1 MGVYKYD
8 DPQTGEGYDLNIA
21 GEAPT
26 NEEFARLAAQL
37 RLDRAAFA
45 KQYTERFGE
54 YEAPDDGTAVGRG
67 LARGKKQVKQAFG
80 ETVGTIGEAS
90 GIGLLEKYG
99 TGLEERAR
107 QEMGELS
114 LVQPERMQSTDVDGF
129 GSALTYAGELVGEQ
143 IPQLGLGLGAAAV
156 GTVLAPTAPFIAGT
170 AAAALASAPIL
181 FGNNVQRQEDEVAAG
196 TKASVDLGDALT
208 ATFGQ
213 ALLEGVSD
221 KLLLGGVFKPL
232 GKSLFTRTASRFA
245 GGAGTESL
253 TEVGQQMMERAQAGL
268 PIDSEEAI
276 AEYREAAIAGG
287 LIGGGVR
294 ATGLGERGDTT
305 PVIPEDQITAE
316 QRAAAL
322 DEAAAAAVLAGTE
335 TTPAVESEQL
345 ELNLEDPLLQ
355 PKLRQGQEQGEL
367 FTTASETLPTTAAQS
382 VERRPELLTMSDEE
396 FAAYNPVTNPQ
407 GPSIKNDFAVPSKA
421 VYFDIAKLRKQNKV
435 VEPTVT
441 LPTAAPKP
449 TVITKEML
457 DDIGVSRS
465 APLRKRIVGKA
476 VTDETVKT
484 ELTNYANNKNPK
496 VQAKAE
502 QINAGIAKLLGG
514 ADATRLGI
522 GAVAGNTGPRTGV
535 QSGAAGVGKVKK
547 RNGRGG
553 DTTSATAPN
562 TGPVG
567 SRVPN
572 ASGAAVP
579 AKLGTGTLAGDFSGP
594 AIWANADFDMPITVV
609 DEPAQAAPNGALFK
623 KVLSADGTE
632 SFVPLAELRAVNK
645 PSGITPDA
653 VADLT
658 QEVDAITAKP
668 ITPVQRATR
677 IPAKEDSGVAP
688 QPFKAAPQPF
698 DRNATPGQVVET
710 TGTGVPPAVAPAPR
724 REQMQ
729 AAPVPR
735 SELQAAED
743 ARNVGA
749 QAELDR
755 IFENNRGK
763 QPEVRQFHDTQL
775 DARSAPEVTTAV
787 DKEGIVEL
795 VRTSDADL
803 DAVGKAAK
811 LYFKRFR
818 RPADALAEIGAT
830 VVIGPTQS
838 IKNDYT
844 PVEFSFYN
852 GMTQNSATNARR
864 WVHANMSDGAIQ
876 EMIRARRMAR
886 RDTFKFNP
894 SDAYIGVSKAIKGIQ
909 QKENVAFSKQ
919 MNSELAA
926 LQLQVRQ
933 PSALGQDMR
942 GEGPVGAIKPVKGRT
957 VFDSYLTNLG
967 FKRRKLPNQDD
978 YLWFDPQNENRIL
991 TDEELLGYYDD
1002 LVYTQNEMGFLLVD
1016 PVHGLDQAL
1025 MPSIRSALQR
1035 GDLQFALN
1043 AIAATSQVDR
1053 IRQIASKLAGVVGT
1067 TKVKVLDDISPVAG
1081 RKAAG
1086 MFDPE
1091 TNTIF
1096 IDTANGMNV
1105 HTIMHEMTHAATSAA
1120 IQNLS
1125 LPQTK
1130 QLQTILNAAREQF
1143 GEVYGTANLAEF
1155 IAEAFSNPEF
1165 QSALAMTK
1173 VDNGNTSG
1181 WDKFTSAVRNIVRK
1195 LMGLQPKAI
1204 ESSLDKVDR
1213 IINGMLS
1220 PSPATRAAPSL
1231 LLAAST
1237 PEGSVDLAQSAIDAV
1252 PASKR
1257 EEYVERASDIVYNTS
1272 EPILRGAK
1280 NVILGSLDS
1289 RILADIAKKK
1299 IPFAPELN
1307 VLIRKMSGAM
1317 RSRTDSLDAM
1327 VSNYANWTRKKE
1339 NKAAVKLL
1347 NNIIPKS
1354 TALRVD
1360 PSLPIGFYAGYK
1372 AAYTDLVAKKSE
1384 VKNFTSAAERDT
1396 WVKAFNAK
1404 QDDAKTT
1411 KAKNMKDPDPQDLV
1425 TYKALREQ
1433 YDAMG
1438 PEGQAFYRQM
1448 RNFFQD
1454 TYDEILPALRAR
1466 LEATIKDPTT
1476 RASAFEKLQEI
1487 LMKESGIIRP
1497 YFPLMRKGKHRLQYT
1512 ALNENGQPDVVVEY
1526 YQNRRALDRA
1536 FKVAESV
1543 SVAETKPEYTRAD
1556 QPMNFNS
1563 VPSSGF
1569 VYDILKQMEFS
1580 KASFRDKDG
1589 NPDTKAYEEAVQSVV
1604 DLALDAMPERSF
1616 MQGFRRRKDVRG
1628 YIGDTTPTRIGD
1640 TEFDALS
1647 MMKEKGRDLNRQIVQ
1662 IQAAAEI
1669 EKFRIKLKDGG
1680 FLQNPETADIARKL
1694 DQIASFA
1701 QKPNVPRWSQV
1712 ANGVGF
1718 NMTMGLNFSSAAI
1731 TFFDVAMSAM
1741 PIISAEYGIGKTA
1754 AAYKTAVSLFAQA
1767 PRTRGIMVSGPDGKP
1782 IEQKVNMGIVGKS
1795 QFNYTKDQLPPEMQ
1809 NIRFDVL
1816 LDVANDQGQAN
1827 QSMTQ
1832 ESLEI
1837 GRDAPLEGI
1846 NKWTS
1851 AMFHHSER
1859 FNRETTLAAAYMLE
1873 VQKLQGQ
1880 GKQLTDQDYRDAA
1893 QKAIETTEFT
1903 LGSTAAAGRPV
1914 WAQSGP
1920 GNVLF
1925 LFKRFA
1931 IAKYYMMYKL
1941 GHESIGTT
1949 NLDKIMQEQGV
1960 TQEQAQQIVA
1970 DRKLARVG
1978 LRNFL
1983 ITTGVMAGAGGMPMM
1998 GALGMIYN
2006 MFADDDE
2013 DDFEAALRKFTG
2025 EGIYGGLA
2033 NQLLSVDV
2041 ANRISLNSLLYRP
2054 PLIDKDQ
2061 SPLWTFAEQI
2071 GGPVLGI
2078 SLSAIRGGGEVWQG
2092 LADGD
2097 MKAVKRGAET
2107 VVPAAIRNVSKGVR
2121 FYTEGATTRRNDPI
2135 TEDINAYNS
2144 IMQGLGFA
2152 PQAYIQQL
2160 EYNKNARRRQEAVS
2174 SERSKLLRR
2183 HNMAKKVSDGDE
2195 VRKVLQLIQEYNA
2208 GLPEGAQQ
2216 SRITSDTIK
2225 RSLRQFGK
2233 TTEKMR
2239 GGMTYTDFMEKILEE
2254 YDRGFQG
2261 I

>member
-1 MGVYKYD
+1 M
-8 DPQTGEGYDLNIA
+8 
-21 GEAPT
+21 
-26 NEEFARLAAQL
+26 
-37 RLDRAAFA
+37 
-45 KQYTERFGE
+45 
-54 YEAPDDGTAVGRG
+54 
-67 LARGKKQVKQAFG
+67 
-80 ETVGTIGEAS
+80 
-90 GIGLLEKYG
+90 
-99 TGLEERAR
+99 
-107 QEMGELS
+107 
-114 LVQPERMQSTDVDGF
+114 
-129 GSALTYAGELVGEQ
+129 
-143 IPQLGLGLGAAAV
+143 
-156 GTVLAPTAPFIAGT
+156 
-170 AAAALASAPIL
+170 
-181 FGNNVQRQEDEVAAG
+181 
-196 TKASVDLGDALT
+196 
-208 ATFGQ
+208 
-213 ALLEGVSD
+213 
-221 KLLLGGVFKPL
+221 
-232 GKSLFTRTASRFA
+232 
-245 GGAGTESL
+245 
-253 TEVGQQMMERAQAGL
+253 
-268 PIDSEEAI
+268 
-276 AEYREAAIAGG
+276 
-287 LIGGGVR
+287 
-294 ATGLGERGDTT
+294 
-305 PVIPEDQITAE
+305 
-316 QRAAAL
+316 
-322 DEAAAAAVLAGTE
+322 
-335 TTPAVESEQL
+335 
-345 ELNLEDPLLQ
+345 
-355 PKLRQGQEQGEL
+355 
-367 FTTASETLPTTAAQS
+367 PTTAAQA

-396 FAAYNPVTNPQ
+396 FAAYDPKATIA
-407 GPSIKNDFAVPSKA
+407 GPSIKNDFAVPSDD
-421 VYFDIAKLRKQNKV
+421 VYFDIAELRKQNKV
-435 VEPTVT
+435 VEPTVE

-449 TVITKEML
+449 TVVTKEML
-457 DDIGVSRS
+457 DDIGVSRQ
-465 APLRKRIVGKA
+465 AAMRKRIIGLDL
-476 VTDETVKT
+476 TDETVKT
-484 ELTNYANNKNPK
+484 ELSKYANNPNPK
-496 VQAKAE
+496 VKAKAE
-502 QINAGIAKLLGG
+502 KINAGIAALLGG
-514 ADATRLGI
+514 ADAGLGI
-522 GAVAGNTGPRTGV
+522 TPTDINAGLGDGV
-535 QSGAAGVGKVKK
+535 QSSGQSLEQLDGGDSTS
-547 RNGRGG
+547 G
-553 DTTSATAPN
+553 DTTGVAPPV

-567 SRVPN
+567 DNLRDV
-572 ASGAAVP
+572 SGDAIP
-579 AKLGTGTLAGDFSGP
+579 TELGAGTLEAS
-594 AIWANADFDMPITVV
+594 
-609 DEPAQAAPNGALFK
+609 QARNKA
-623 KVLSADGTE
+623 T
-632 SFVPLAELRAVNK
+632 AERLVAAATQ
-645 PSGITPDA
+645 PTPDA
-653 VADLT
+653 VANLAE
-658 QEVDAITAKP
+658 EVDAVVTGP
-668 ITPVQRATR
+668 ITPVQGGAARQLIPGTKVPVDKQTLQATGKPR
-677 IPAKEDSGVAP
+677 LVDDPMYAP
-688 QPFKAAPQPF
+688 
-698 DRNATPGQVVET
+698 R
-710 TGTGVPPAVAPAPR
+710 PAP
-724 REQMQ
+724 EPEAAAADPYAAMMGAQDSSQ
-729 AAPVPR
+729 AV
-735 SELQAAED
+735 LAAE
-743 ARNVGA
+743 A
-749 QAELDR
+749 QQA
-755 IFENNRGK
+755 
-763 QPEVRQFHDTQL
+763 L
-775 DARSAPEVTTAV
+775 DARFFAEDKKLLASAREFHESKEGKALFETSETDPTTAA
-787 DKEGIVEL
+787 DKEAILALLNTPAARLNKNKEAQG
-795 VRTSDADL
+795 
-803 DAVGKAAK
+803 AVAFFSK
-811 LYFKRFR
+811 YR
-818 RPADALAEIGAT
+818 RPDVALEQIAAVSRAGFGKST
-830 VVIGPTQS
+830 VVEGISKANENAFYQGQTKPKAIAARLWIEANLSPEANSLVKTYSELYGKDTSQAILS
-838 IKNDYT
+838 DEVRLENREQATDQRDAARDYDQKKQARDFRILNDDKAILDDG
-844 PVEFSFYN
+844 VEFFDDSIADMDVDSF
-852 GMTQNSATNARR
+852 M
-864 WVHANMSDGAIQ
+864 
-876 EMIRARRMAR
+876 
-886 RDTFKFNP
+886 F
-894 SDAYIGVSKAIKGIQ
+894 
-909 QKENVAFSKQ
+909 
-919 MNSELAA
+919 
-926 LQLQVRQ
+926 
-933 PSALGQDMR
+933 
-942 GEGPVGAIKPVKGRT
+942 
-957 VFDSYLTNLG
+957 
-967 FKRRKLPNQDD
+967 
-978 YLWFDPQNENRIL
+978 
-991 TDEELLGYYDD
+991 
-1002 LVYTQNEMGFLLVD
+1002 LVD
-1016 PVHGLDQAL
+1016 PVQGLNQQLLPD
-1025 MPSIRSALQR
+1025 SINGLRNNNIKAVLLSIAGTNPVPRVRDIARS
-1035 GDLQFALN
+1035 
-1043 AIAATSQVDR
+1043 
-1053 IRQIASKLAGVVGT
+1053 LAEVVGT
-1067 TKVKVLDDISPVAG
+1067 TQVQVNDDLSQTVG

-1086 MFDPE
+1086 LFDPE
-1091 TNTIF
+1091 TNTIS
-1096 IDTANGMNV
+1096 IDATNGMNV
-1105 HTIMHEMTHAATSAA
+1105 HTVMHEMTHAATSAA
-1120 IQNLS
+1120 VQNLS

-1130 QLQTILNAAREQF
+1130 QLQSILNAVREQF
-1143 GEVYGTANLAEF
+1143 GEVYGTGNLDEF
-1155 IAEAFSNPEF
+1155 IAEAFSNPQF

-1173 VDNGNTSG
+1173 VDNFAMNGLK
-1181 WDKFTSAVRNIVRK
+1181 KFSLAVRNIVRK
-1195 LMGLQPKAI
+1195 LMGLQPKAM

-1220 PSPATRAAPSL
+1220 PSPETRDAPAL
-1231 LLAAST
+1231 LLAAGT
-1237 PEGSVDLAQSAIDAV
+1237 PEGSVNLAQSSIDAV
-1252 PASKR
+1252 PTSKR
-1257 EEYVERASDIVYNTS
+1257 AEYVERASDVVYNTG

-1289 RILADIAKKK
+1289 RILADVAKKK

-1317 RSRTDSLDAM
+1317 RRRTDSLDAM
-1327 VSNYANWTRKKE
+1327 VRNYANWTRKKE

-1354 TALRVD
+1354 TALRID
-1360 PSLPIGFYAGYK
+1360 PSLPIEFYSDYK
-1372 AAYTDLVAKKSE
+1372 AAYTDLVAKKSI
-1384 VKNFTSAAERDT
+1384 VKNFKSDAARET

-1404 QDDAKTT
+1404 QDNAKTT
-1411 KAKNMKDPDPQDLV
+1411 KAQNMKDPDPQDLV
-1425 TYKALREQ
+1425 AYRALRDQ
-1433 YDAMG
+1433 YNAMG
-1438 PEGQAFYRQM
+1438 SEGQAFYRQM

-1512 ALNENGQPDVVVEY
+1512 ALNEKGQPDVVVEY
-1526 YQNRRALDRA
+1526 YQNRKSLDRA
-1536 FKVAESV
+1536 FKVAKGV
-1543 SVAETKPEYTRAD
+1543 SVAGTQPEYTRAD

-1580 KASFRDKDG
+1580 KDSFRDKNG
-1589 NPDTKAYEEAVQSVV
+1589 NPDNKAYEEAVQSVV

-1628 YIGDTTPTRIGD
+1628 YIGDTTPTKVGD

-1694 DQIASFA
+1694 DQIAAFA

-1754 AAYKTAVSLFAQA
+1754 AAYKTATSLFAKA
-1767 PRTRGIMVSGPDGKP
+1767 PRTRGVMVSGPDGAP
-1782 IEQKVNMGIVGKS
+1782 VEQEVNMGVVGKS

-1809 NIRFDVL
+1809 KIRFDVL
-1816 LDVANDQGQAN
+1816 IDMANDQGQAN

-1859 FNRETTLAAAYMLE
+1859 FNRETTLAASYMLE

-1914 WAQSGP
+1914 WAQSGV

-1949 NLDKIMQEQGV
+1949 KLDKIMQEQGV

-1983 ITTGVMAGAGGMPMM
+1983 ITTGIMAGAGGMPMM

-2013 DDFEAALRKFTG
+2013 DDFEAALRKFFG
-2025 EGIYGGLA
+2025 EGIYGGLS
-2033 NQLLSVDV
+2033 NELLGVDV

-2121 FYTEGATTRRNDPI
+2121 FYTEGAATRRGDPI

-2160 EYNKNARRRQEAVS
+2160 EFNKNARRRQEAVG

-2195 VRKVLQLIQEYNA
+2195 VQKVLQLIQEYNA
-2208 GLPEGAQQ
+2208 GLPEGAQK
-2216 SRITSDTIK
+2216 SRITGDTIK

-2261 I
+2261 M